1 MKNLITPQ
9 QIAVVLTGDE
19 EKRALKKIS
28 RFAGWVELRVDCF
41 IKKFPEKDI
50 YNWAGEIKNHV
61 KSKIIS
67 TVRWHRESQNP
78 DFIIPD
84 NKRIALYESIADYTD
99 YFDVEIKSKIV
110 PDVLSLAKKKG
121 KNVILSYHDFK
132 RFPSLKL
139 LMKLKKKAQD
149 SGADMIKVA
158 VKTENEKEL
167 FQLCQFVLLAK
178 KSLPVIVIP
187 MASGVIERLTPLA
200 FGSVFTYVALIEKT
214 APGQPVLSDLLQDL
228 TNKNMR
234 V

>member
-19 EKRALKKIS
+19 EKRALKKIT
-28 RFAGWVELRVDCF
+28 RFAGWIELRVDCF
-41 IKKFPEKDI
+41 IKKFPEKDVCG
-50 YNWAGEIKNHV
+50 WAGEIKNQV
-61 KSKIIS
+61 KSKIIG
-67 TVRWHRESQNP
+67 TVRWHKESQSP
-78 DFIIPD
+78 DFVIPD
-84 NKRIALYESIADYTD
+84 NKRISLYESIADYSD
-99 YFDVEIKSKIV
+99 YFDVEIKSKIA

-121 KNVILSYHDFK
+121 KRVILSYHDFK

-149 SGADMIKVA
+149 SGVDMIKVA

-178 KSLPVIVIP
+178 KSLPVIAIP
-187 MASGVIERLTPLA
+187 MGTRIIERLTPLA
-200 FGSVFTYVALIEKT
+200 FGSVFTYVGLIEKT

-228 TNKNMR
+228 TNKNTH